1 MAFIDLRD
9 TYDLGKSAYEAYVF
23 DAGYV
28 VSECEKGVYK
38 IDGVTL
44 LDKDYSYKDVTI
56 DSFIR
61 VADERSEINVY
72 VGTLKNTWHLG
83 YTYYITKA
91 SDVDK
96 VISGVT
102 FKNIKCYFK
111 SSDLIIVG
119 IKITGDLEE
128 FVIVLCVNG
137 FRCGNSYH
145 RPKLPA
151 MILQDAGEFIGVYLD
166 KGEIVFRPYGVG
178 LNNCRINRRYATVS
192 GLKSKLS
199 ENTSFC
205 FVNGGEVF
213 EHYIDSSGIVEVE
226 GVFLKIGEYYTLDK
240 SKNVDDLIF
249 PDDCKYIFGGAIA
262 EANANVQTVVFSKNI
277 VKYIAEYADEPLFW
291 HCRNLK
297 CLYFSRSTP
306 LKTVIKLCRNCLIS
320 DTSDYYSE
328 MTNIL
333 RGIDGGRFNSIEEC
347 ISEAEKW
354 LHYPFKDI
362 SIKFY

>member
-1 MAFIDLRD
+1 MALENLRD
-9 TYDLGKSAYEAYVF
+9 TLYESYVF

-28 VSECEKGVYK
+28 VSECKKGVYK

-44 LDKDYSYKDVTI
+44 MDKNFDTKDVTI

-61 VADERSEINVY
+61 IVDSDTKSSVY

-83 YTYYITKA
+83 YTYYIAKA

-128 FVIVLCVNG
+128 FVIVRCVNG

-151 MILQDAGEFIGVYLD
+151 MILQDTGEFIGVYLD
-166 KGEIVFRPYGVG
+166 KGEIVFRPYTVG
-178 LNNCRINRRYATVS
+178 LNNCRITPAYATAVGS
-192 GLKSKLS
+192 RHRYNKKGSLCFSRVGGLKY
-199 ENTSFC
+199 
-205 FVNGGEVF
+205 
-213 EHYIDSSGIVEVE
+213 YIESSGIVEVG

-249 PDDCKYIFGGAIA
+249 PDDCKYIFGEEIGSS
-262 EANANVQTVVFSKNI
+262 NANVQTVVFSKNI
-277 VKYIAEYADEPLFW
+277 VKYIAEYPDEPLFW

-297 CLYFSRSTP
+297 CLYFSKSTP

-320 DTSDYYSE
+320 STSDYYSE
-328 MTNIL
+328 MTDIL
-333 RGIDGGRFNSIEEC
+333 RGIDSGRFNSVEKC

-354 LHYPFKDI
+354 LHYLFKDI

>member
-1 MAFIDLRD
+1 MVLENLRD
-9 TYDLGKSAYEAYVF
+9 TPYESYVF
-23 DAGYV
+23 DAGYI
-28 VSECEKGVYK
+28 VSECAKGVYK

-44 LDKDYSYKDVTI
+44 LDKDFNIKDVTI

-61 VADERSEINVY
+61 VADIDSNSVY
-72 VGTLKNTWHLG
+72 VGTISDTWRLG
-83 YTYYITKA
+83 NTYYITKA
-91 SDVDK
+91 STIDK
-96 VISGVT
+96 VLSDVK
-102 FKNIKCYFK
+102 FNDIKRYFK

-128 FVIVLCVNG
+128 FVIVRCVNG

-145 RPKLPA
+145 RPKLLA
-151 MILQDAGEFIGVYLD
+151 MILQDAGVFIGVYLD
-166 KGEIVFRPYGVG
+166 KGEIMFRPYIVG
-178 LNNCRINRRYATVS
+178 LNNCRLNPTYATAS
-192 GLKSKLS
+192 GSRHRYSKKGSL
-199 ENTSFC
+199 C
-205 FVNGGEVF
+205 FYRVGGVLNY
-213 EHYIDSSGIVEVE
+213 YIESSGIVEVE

-240 SKNVDDLIF
+240 SKNVDALIF
-249 PDDCKYIFGGAIA
+249 PDDCKYIFGSYIIGANI
-262 EANANVQTVVFSKNI
+262 QTVVFSKSI
-277 VKYIAEYADEPLFW
+277 IKYIAEYADEPLFW

-297 CLYFSRSTP
+297 CLYFSKSTP

>member
-1 MAFIDLRD
+1 MALENLRD
-9 TYDLGKSAYEAYVF
+9 TLYESYVF

-28 VSECEKGVYK
+28 VSECKKGVYK

-44 LDKDYSYKDVTI
+44 LDKDFNYKDVTI

-61 VADERSEINVY
+61 IVDSDTKSSVY

-96 VISGVT
+96 VISGMT
-102 FKNIKCYFK
+102 FKNIKGYFK

-128 FVIVLCVNG
+128 FVIVRCVNG

-151 MILQDAGEFIGVYLD
+151 MILQDTGEFIGVYLD
-166 KGEIVFRPYGVG
+166 KGEIVFRPYIVG
-178 LNNCRINRRYATVS
+178 LNNCRINPTYATALGS
-192 GLKSKLS
+192 RHSYSKKGSLCL
-199 ENTSFC
+199 FK
-205 FVNGGEVF
+205 VGGVLNY
-213 EHYIDSSGIVEVE
+213 YIESSGIVEVE

-240 SKNVDDLIF
+240 SKNVDALIF
-249 PDDCKYIFGGAIA
+249 PDDCKYIFGSYIIGANI
-262 EANANVQTVVFSKNI
+262 QTVIFSKST
-277 VKYIAEYADEPLFW
+277 VKYIPEYADEPLFW

-297 CLYFSRSTP
+297 CLYFSKSTP
-306 LKTVIKLCRNCLIS
+306 LKTAIKLCRNCLIS
-320 DTSDYYSE
+320 DTSDYYSK
-328 MTNIL
+328 MTDIL
-333 RGIDGGRFNSIEEC
+333 RGIDSGRFNSIEEC
-347 ISEAEKW
+347 MSEAEKW
-354 LHYPFKDI
+354 LHYLFKDI